1 MKSNLPWIFAG
12 IGAGIAATWILM
24 NQPSLQGDTGYDSVE
39 EGAARTYGWG
49 SKARVSGAGRN
60 IVGRVKEGL
69 GRVAG
74 RDDIA
79 GEGIMDQ
86 AEGSVRNAVGTVAQ
100 AAGQTLHD
108 LNR

>member
-1 MKSNLPWIFAG
+1 MKSSLPWIVAG
-12 IGAGIAATWILM
+12 FGAGIVATYFLM
-24 NQPSLQGDTGYDSVE
+24 NQPRLQSDTGYDSVD

-49 SKARVSGAGRN
+49 SKARIGGAGRN
-60 IVGRVKEGL
+60 IVGQVKEGI
-69 GRVAG
+69 GRLAG

-86 AEGSVRNAVGTVAQ
+86 AAGSVKNAAGTVAQ
-100 AAGQTLHD
+100 AAGQTIHD

>member
-12 IGAGIAATWILM
+12 ITAGIAATWILM
-24 NQPSLQGDTGYDSVE
+24 NQPRLQGDTGYDSVD

-49 SKARVSGAGRN
+49 SKARVTGAGRN
-60 IVGRVKEGL
+60 IVGQVKEGL
-69 GRVAG
+69 GRIAG

-86 AEGSVRNAVGTVAQ
+86 AEGSVRNTVGTVAQ

>member
-12 IGAGIAATWILM
+12 VGAGIAATWILM
-24 NQPSLQGDTGYDSVE
+24 NQPREQAETGYDSVE

-49 SKARVSGAGRN
+49 SKARITGGARN
-60 IVGRVKEGL
+60 VIGQVKEGF
-69 GRVAG
+69 GRLAG

-79 GEGIMDQ
+79 GEGVMDQ
-86 AEGSVRNAVGTVAQ
+86 AAGSVKNAAGSVAQ
-100 AAGQTLHD
+100 AAGQTIHD

>member
-1 MKSNLPWIFAG
+1 MKSSMPWIVAG
-12 IGAGIAATWILM
+12 IGAGIAATYILM
-24 NQPSLQGDTGYDSVE
+24 NQPRLQSDTGYDSVD

-60 IVGRVKEGL
+60 IVGQMKEGVGRL
-69 GRVAG
+69 GG

-79 GEGIMDQ
+79 GEGVMDQ
-86 AEGSVRNAVGTVAQ
+86 AAGSVKNAVGSVAQ
-100 AAGQTLHD
+100 AAGQTIHD